1 MATPRLEVVVEE
13 IAVQRRLSHTRDP
26 HNPLTV
32 ARFSE
37 EAVDPVEDVEA
48 TVHAEEEDIVTGHVV
63 DVARPLQEDQLRQD
77 GHSLEVDG
85 EGPQQLH
92 DGELVV
98 DEEREDGARHDEEE
112 DAKGVLLTVIRRP
125 HHLVVPH
132 VVHNGA
138 RGTKENQLHDRVV
151 QGNVAREEVQV
162 AADKHKR
169 IQLLCLEGD
178 TPAGPLALDLEQQQN
193 DGQQMGHVPSKT
205 EDIHLG

>member
-1 MATPRLEVVVEE
+1 MP
-13 IAVQRRLSHTRDP
+13 RRLCNDDDREILT
-26 HNPLTV
+26 NPLTV

-48 TVHAEEEDIVTGHVV
+48 TVHAEEEDIVTCHVV
-63 DVARPLQEDQLRQD
+63 NVARPLQEDQLRQD

-98 DEEREDGARHDEEE
+98 DEEREDGARHDEKE

-125 HHLVVPH
+125 HNLVVPH

-151 QGNVAREEVQV
+151 PSNINS
-162 AADKHKR
+162 HTHSR
-169 IQLLCLEGD
+169 ISGTEPPLQHND
-178 TPAGPLALDLEQQQN
+178 PLAFGSTAE
-193 DGQQMGHVPSKT
+193 KT
-205 EDIHLG
+205 LRPRPGISSHFYCPTAGTIGRD